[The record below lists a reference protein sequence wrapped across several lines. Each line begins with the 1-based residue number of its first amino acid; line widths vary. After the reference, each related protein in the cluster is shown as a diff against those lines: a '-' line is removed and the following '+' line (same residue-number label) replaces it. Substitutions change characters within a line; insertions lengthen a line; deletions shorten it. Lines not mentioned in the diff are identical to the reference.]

1 DDLFAIL
8 DDRRH
13 GQHKLA
19 ADPST
24 NELCADLD
32 LGRRAAASGQIPE
45 EDAISFL
52 PKLWRY
58 SVLRHSLSSLSDVYS
73 DNGYLALTL
82 TGRAGQAGA
91 LAELVGSPIRRVS
104 VLGRLATAL
113 ADAGNVQDAQ
123 NLGTRAL
130 AEAATIDATSPD
142 EYGTAL
148 TTLLH
153 TCLELATI
161 RVPMPADS
169 LAQLESLVSHARQ
182 ALLPS
187 LLADMTRLYL
197 TVGDSEAGERLLSG
211 LEAMIE
217 DRAEQPELDRL
228 LSVLTALY
236 V

>member
-1 DDLFAIL
+1 
-8 DDRRH
+8 
-13 GQHKLA
+13 
-19 ADPST
+19 
-24 NELCADLD
+24 
-32 LGRRAAASGQIPE
+32 
-45 EDAISFL
+45 
-52 PKLWRY
+52 
-58 SVLRHSLSSLSDVYS
+58 
-73 DNGYLALTL
+73 
-82 TGRAGQAGA
+82 
-91 LAELVGSPIRRVS
+91 
-104 VLGRLATAL
+104 
-113 ADAGNVQDAQ
+113 
-123 NLGTRAL
+123 
-130 AEAATIDATSPD
+130 
-142 EYGTAL
+142 
-148 TTLLH
+148 TLLH

-236 V
+236 VDIDDEEAATDTFHTIVSDAWSVLDAARAIADAYGPESMSEVQEQLEATENSLGGADPASRCQALTELAQ